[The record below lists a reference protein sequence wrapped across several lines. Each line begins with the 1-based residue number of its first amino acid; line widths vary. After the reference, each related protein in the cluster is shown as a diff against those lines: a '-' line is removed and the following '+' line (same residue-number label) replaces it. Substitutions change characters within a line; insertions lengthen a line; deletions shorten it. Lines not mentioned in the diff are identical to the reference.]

1 MYTISGEFNWFG
13 NVIPRALDYLDD
25 SRALCMTWGMITDS
39 VCCVCVCLCV
49 CMRACVCVSPSVYAC
64 IYVTGPDKTSLIYTK
79 YTSVLVLH
87 VLSSFN
93 KFY

>member
-39 VCCVCVCLCV
+39 VCCVCV
-49 CMRACVCVSPSVYAC
+49 SPSVYAC
-64 IYVTGPDKTSLIYTK
+64 IYVTGPDKASLIYTK

>member
-39 VCCVCVCLCV
+39 VCCVCVC
-49 CMRACVCVSPSVYAC
+49 VCVSPSVYACIYVC